1 MRDTWCPFSVTISV
15 CPLQIST
22 SIQNYFCSSVFW
34 RHLWCFNRVR
44 GPLVTAPDL
53 LLYVQYV
60 LCFKTFLFCVQC
72 IQQQSRLASELYVHS
87 VSCTLYTCLLCV
99 HWTILASQLYMHLV
113 TALRVDY
120 PGGYLHRA
128 PCTLQCAPCTMHVAP
143 CTHRAKPHHRQS
155 RGLSRKIWTAPP
167 LLQRP
172 FIPTADAGPA
182 SQISIRSDR
191 SL

>member
-1 MRDTWCPFSVTISV
+1 MSISMIISV

-22 SIQNYFCSSVFW
+22 SIKNYFCDSVFW

-53 LLYVQYV
+53 
-60 LCFKTFLFCVQC
+60 FCVQC
-72 IQQQSRLASELYVHS
+72 IQQQGRACLSTLNALGHS
-87 VSCTLYTCLLCV
+87 YTMSCTLYTCLFCV
-99 HWTILASQLYMHLV
+99 FIVQCLLLNSTCTWSRLWGWITLADTCTVH
-113 TALRVDY
+113 RVPCTVY
-120 PGGYLHRA
+120 LAPCTLHRA
-128 PCTLQCAPCTMHVAP
+128 PCT
-143 CTHRAKPHHRQS
+143 HRATKPHHRQS

>member
-1 MRDTWCPFSVTISV
+1 MSIFSDYFS
-15 CPLQIST
+15 LSST
-22 SIQNYFCSSVFW
+22 NLNINSKLFYDSLFW

-60 LCFKTFLFCVQC
+60 YTLLQYLLVLCSLYN
-72 IQQQSRLASELYVHS
+72 SRFSTLHALGHS
-87 VSCTLYTCLLCV
+87 FE
-99 HWTILASQLYMHLV
+99 
-113 TALRVDY
+113 
-120 PGGYLHRA
+120 GGLPWRIPAPRTVHRA
-128 PCTLQCAPCTMHVAP
+128 PCNG
-143 CTHRAKPHHRQS
+143 HRAPT
-155 RGLSRKIWTAPP
+155 GLSPITDNQGVSHGKYEP